1 MKSATKTS
9 APSTAKKRRT
19 KALAD
24 AALATCPVG
33 GAGWCPYPFSP
44 AQLQKRLQAKL
55 NEQANAEDAQGK
67 NSGKRVVTRK
77 ARRRA

>member
-9 APSTAKKRRT
+9 APSTAKRR
-19 KALAD
+19 KAKVLAD

-44 AQLQKRLQAKL
+44 AQLQKRLQARL
-55 NEQANAEDAQGK
+55 AEQEKENGAQHK
-67 NSGKRVVTRK
+67 DSSKRVVTRK
-77 ARRRA
+77 ARSS

>member
-9 APSTAKKRRT
+9 APSTAKRRRT

-55 NEQANAEDAQGK
+55 NEQEKAEDGK
-67 NSGKRVVTRK
+67 NNSGKRVVTRK
-77 ARRRA
+77 ARRA

>member
-9 APSTAKKRRT
+9 APSTAKRRRT

-55 NEQANAEDAQGK
+55 NEQEKAEDAQN

-77 ARRRA
+77 ARRA